1 MKNYKL
7 SDFLSRAGLNMK
19 RNNGLILF
27 DYSKETQY
35 NADWDDITLASRGIV
50 FNEKTGEIV
59 AKAYDKFFN
68 FDEIADGRYKTLPEK
83 FQPNFDGECM
93 VLEKAD
99 GSLGIVYFYNNEW
112 HVNTRGSFASEQ
124 AIWGKSFLYENIKT
138 DLMNTSYTYLFEI
151 IYPENRIVVDY
162 GDLKTLR
169 LTGIIVTKTG
179 EELWIDELQKEAAKI
194 GCEVV
199 ESYSFNSLDEMFKA
213 RQNLSVNEEGYVIT
227 YKNGY
232 KFKVKGEAY
241 CQVHRSLCAMTP
253 LSFWRAF
260 DIETMRIPDNFLSEL
275 PEEFKSTIDSL
286 TEITEYI
293 HSAYYNSVCDLVETV
308 PSFDMTR
315 EGRKAR
321 FNWVSDNID
330 SSYVHHVLGVINARL
345 SNTSDWKVREKIH
358 RIVRPTNNSFDGLD
372 VDERLLRVLDEID

>member
-1 MKNYKL
+1 MNNLKYL
-7 SDFLSRAGLNMK
+7 DFVNREGLNSSTK
-19 RNNGLILF
+19 GDLILF
-27 DYSKETQY
+27 DYSKETQFKK
-35 NADWDDITLASRGIV
+35 DWDEVTLNARGIV
-50 FNEKTGEIV
+50 FNSVTGELI
-59 AKAYDKFFN
+59 ARPYRKFFN
-68 FDEIADGRYKTLPEK
+68 YEELDTETSKMVPES
-83 FQPNFDGECM
+83 FRPNFDGECM
-93 VLEKAD
+93 ILEKAD
-99 GSLGIVYFYNNEW
+99 GSCGIVYYYNNKWEM
-112 HVNTRGSFASEQ
+112 NTRGSFASEQ

-138 DLMNTSYTYLFEI
+138 DLMNTAYTYLFEI
-151 IYPENRIVVDY
+151 IYPENRIVIDY

-169 LTGIIVTKTG
+169 LTGIIVTETG
-179 EELWIDELQKEAAKI
+179 EELWIDELQAEADKI

-199 ESYSFNSLDEMFKA
+199 ESYSFNSLDEMFNA
-213 RQNLSVNEEGYVIT
+213 RKNLSVNEEGYVIT

-241 CQVHRSLCAMTP
+241 CQVHRALCSMSP

-260 DIETMRIPDNFLSEL
+260 DIETMRVSDAFLSAL

-286 TEITEYI
+286 TQITEII
-293 HSAYYNSVCDLVETV
+293 HSEFYNSVCDLVDRV
-308 PSFDMTR
+308 PSFDNTR